1 MGEGYES
8 SDTMRMLIWAKGA
21 GRIFFE
27 VPNFHRVPNS
37 REEGGTKGP
46 ENAAGG
52 RGVRLCRR
60 DGGRRVEHQS
70 QAGGSSGS
78 RWAEIAASTSFA
90 KSESNTL
97 PEAIRFS
104 GALFLPLD

>member
-8 SDTMRMLIWAKGA
+8 SDAMRMLIWANTCRKFVQKTLPAVVAFGC
-21 GRIFFE
+21 
-27 VPNFHRVPNS
+27 V
-37 REEGGTKGP
+37 GG
-46 ENAAGG
+46 
-52 RGVRLCRR
+52 
-60 DGGRRVEHQS
+60 DGGRRAEHQS
-70 QAGGSSGS
+70 QGGGSSGS

-97 PEAIRFS
+97 PEAIRLS